1 MFTSPSPRLVDNF
14 PAATVFK
21 NLKTGELQYEDGFKL
36 GFSYTSHVVIN
47 NHLKIRIK
55 YHTIPKL
62 VPCSYVTAYIRGT
75 PLIIKITVY

>member
-1 MFTSPSPRLVDNF
+1 MFTSPSPRLVDNL

-62 VPCSYVTAYIRGT
+62 VPVVIVASFPRFYIH
-75 PLIIKITVY
+75 